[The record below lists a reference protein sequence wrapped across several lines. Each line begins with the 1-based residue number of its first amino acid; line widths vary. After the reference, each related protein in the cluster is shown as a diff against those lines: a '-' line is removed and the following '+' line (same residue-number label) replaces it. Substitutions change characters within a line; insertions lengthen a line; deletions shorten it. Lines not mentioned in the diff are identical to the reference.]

1 MNHIA
6 TLTEFLESGGL
17 QLDYYDM
24 GRRINTIPRDTFIQ
38 FELTEIPYPRPL
50 QQQAWFALILSD
62 PSNSSIDPM
71 IWFVRFPLDEQ
82 AKLMQAARDDF
93 LHRLV
98 ENLGDTAKGIEKR
111 DDMQAAIQDNPYLFQ
126 PKEERLASFHAHL
139 TASLGQPA
147 SRYYKHTQT
156 YFRGELGWDQW
167 SFIGYQGIADLA
179 ARLDQDSNRDLVIN
193 AITKLPAAPL
203 EALCHCL
210 ENEIISKSLTLALG
224 KRARLTLKQPDPDLR
239 ILTAVIRGS
248 SQSTSINQ
256 RNDVIKKILDH
267 PISSKSDI
275 LVAIAGRS
283 WECLSDRELIRLYLE
298 RLAEN
303 EVGQEFFNA
312 ILSDLLY
319 LPATRP
325 SLQSGL
331 REPQRS
337 ERLSQIIGHFFDNF
351 KSV

>member
-1 MNHIA
+1 MNHIS

-17 QLDYYDM
+17 RLDYYDM
-24 GRRINTIPRDTFIQ
+24 GRRVNTIPRDTFIQ

-62 PSNSSIDPM
+62 PNTTSIEPM

-98 ENLGDTAKGIEKR
+98 ENLGDTAKGVGKR

-139 TASLGQPA
+139 TASLGQHA
-147 SRYYKHTQT
+147 SRFYEHTQA

-179 ARLDQDSNRDLVIN
+179 ARLDQDNNRDLVTA
-193 AITKLPAAPL
+193 AITELPAAPL

-224 KRARLTLKQPDPDLR
+224 KRARLTLKQTDPDPR
-239 ILTAVIRGS
+239 ILTAVIRGV
-248 SQSTSINQ
+248 SQSTSVDH
-256 RNDVIKKILDH
+256 RNDLIKKILDH
-267 PISSKSDI
+267 PISSQSDI

-283 WECLSDRELIRLYLE
+283 WECLSDQELTRVFLE

-319 LPATRP
+319 LPTTRP
-325 SLQSGL
+325 NLQSGL
-331 REPQRS
+331 RDPHRS
-337 ERLSQIIGHFFDNF
+337 EGLSQIIGRFFDNF
-351 KSV
+351 KTT